1 MKIELTLKHFNMFI
15 HTQCSTDGME
25 MPHNDRFFWE
35 EGNKVNEFDLLNSH
49 LHWVSDGPLQ
59 AITALQILQSEG
71 YKAGLFWDDSPLS
84 EPSPY
89 LAFQSNEVWGYV
101 IFTDMTLKFDSND

>member
-1 MKIELTLKHFNMFI
+1 MELKMKIELTLKHFNMFI

-71 YKAGLFWDDSPLS
+71 YKAGLFWDDVSIGKEDECWGWCILS
-84 EPSPY
+84 DYGS
-89 LAFQSNEVWGYV
+89 
-101 IFTDMTLKFDSND
+101 KRK